1 MAPDL
6 LALVDDLEAESAGL
20 EEVLQGLGAQQWSL
34 ATPAAGWSIAD
45 QVGHLAYFD
54 ERTLQSLVDPDQ
66 FRREAQTLAGRGD
79 DFPDRIAAEYRGR
92 ALDLLGWFRTARAAL
107 VTAYRTRDAEERV
120 PWYGPDMSVASSVT
134 ARLMET
140 WAHGQDVSDALGI
153 QRVPTDRLRHV
164 AHLGVRA
171 LPYSYLVNGRPK
183 PTEPIRVELDAPDGG
198 KWSWGPSDA
207 ADRVC
212 GRAIDFCLVVTQ
224 RRHVLDTGLTVTGR
238 TAAQWIEIAQAFAGP
253 PGSGRAAGGMGNL
266 VADGKENR

>member
-1 MAPDL
+1 VTAPDL

-107 VTAYRTRDAEERV
+107 VTA
-120 PWYGPDMSVASSVT
+120 
-134 ARLMET
+134 
-140 WAHGQDVSDALGI
+140 
-153 QRVPTDRLRHV
+153 
-164 AHLGVRA
+164 
-171 LPYSYLVNGRPK
+171 
-183 PTEPIRVELDAPDGG
+183 
-198 KWSWGPSDA
+198 
-207 ADRVC
+207 
-212 GRAIDFCLVVTQ
+212 
-224 RRHVLDTGLTVTGR
+224 
-238 TAAQWIEIAQAFAGP
+238 
-253 PGSGRAAGGMGNL
+253 
-266 VADGKENR
+266 

>member
-1 MAPDL
+1 
-6 LALVDDLEAESAGL
+6 
-20 EEVLQGLGAQQWSL
+20 
-34 ATPAAGWSIAD
+34 
-45 QVGHLAYFD
+45 
-54 ERTLQSLVDPDQ
+54 
-66 FRREAQTLAGRGD
+66 
-79 DFPDRIAAEYRGR
+79 
-92 ALDLLGWFRTARAAL
+92 
-107 VTAYRTRDAEERV
+107 
-120 PWYGPDMSVASSVT
+120 MSVASSVT

-198 KWSWGPSDA
+198 KWSWGPPDA